1 MFCEV
6 VMLQERG
13 VIDAQKTLKDFT
25 VGPAIIILARAS
37 LSLISKLQAASVTQR
52 NRGGDT
58 KTGCISV
65 LIAL

>member
-1 MFCEV
+1 MFCEI

-13 VIDAQKTLKDFT
+13 VIDAQKPSKDST
-25 VGPAIIILARAS
+25 VKPAIIILARAS
-37 LSLISKLQAASVTQR
+37 LSQISKLQAPSVTQC

-58 KTGCISV
+58 RTGCISV